1 MHQVDESEIEDKQT
15 YLSNTKSNSSA
26 SASTK
31 LPVKL
36 MLLFRMQIN
45 NNYSL
50 S

>member
-1 MHQVDESEIEDKQT
+1 MHQVDESEIENKQT
-15 YLSNTKSNSSA
+15 YLSNTKSNSCA

-31 LPVKL
+31 LPVRL

-45 NNYSL
+45 NNYEL